1 MNLPS
6 HLSEL
11 RRKHEA
17 LDSRIELEQRSP
29 ASDDLAIASLKKEK
43 LRLKDEIAR
52 LSGTIH

>member
-1 MNLPS
+1 MNLQS
-6 HLSEL
+6 HLTEL

-17 LDSRIELEQRSP
+17 LSTRIDREQRSP
-29 ASDDLAIASLKKEK
+29 SADDLAIAALKKEK